1 MNTMKD
7 CHDLCLKIGDLSLV
21 YVLETFKEKFH
32 QFF

>member
-21 YVLETFKEKFH
+21 CVLETFKET
-32 QFF
+32 QR